1 MTNAWSLGRVVRVA
15 AYGILLAGLAIGAF
29 VAFGVAQLSQR
40 KAQVET
46 AVKASFP
53 AICTEVAGTLE
64 IRAVPLSWYTVW
76 EVNCIN
82 SYRPGTIRQFEVNVL
97 TCRARLAVE
106 ATSDW
111 KQVVTNWF
119 RASLPMAVC
128 P

>member
-1 MTNAWSLGRVVRVA
+1 MTRAWSLGQIVRVA
-15 AYGILLAGLAIGAF
+15 LYGALVAGLVAGTVLTIG
-29 VAFGVAQLSQR
+29 VVQLSQ
-40 KAQVET
+40 KQAEVET

-64 IRAVPLSWYTVW
+64 IKAVPLSWYTVW

-111 KQVVTNWF
+111 KQLAANWF

>member
-1 MTNAWSLGRVVRVA
+1 MNQAWSLGKVVRVVLYA
-15 AYGILLAGLAIGAF
+15 MLLAGLAACTFVTIG
-29 VAFGVAQLSQR
+29 VVRLSQR
-40 KAQVET
+40 QARVET

-64 IRAVPLSWYTVW
+64 IKAVPLSWYTVW

-106 ATSDW
+106 ATGDW
-111 KQVVTNWF
+111 RQMVTNWF
-119 RASLPMAVC
+119 RASLPMEVC